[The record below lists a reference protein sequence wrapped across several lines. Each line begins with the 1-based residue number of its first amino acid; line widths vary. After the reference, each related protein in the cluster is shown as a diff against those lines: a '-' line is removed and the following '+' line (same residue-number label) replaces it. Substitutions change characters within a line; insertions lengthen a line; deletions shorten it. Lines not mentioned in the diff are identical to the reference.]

1 MAKMVLSIL
10 EDFKVDNLDILLK
23 YIEHREPDQPLV
35 TVCNHASTF
44 DEPLLWGMLPLR
56 VLWNPSLLRW
66 TLSAEEVCFNNP
78 FTRWF
83 FGSGQGISIHRGSGI
98 RQRGLDLAIDKLLE
112 RMHLFSLFIY

>member
-1 MAKMVLSIL
+1 MARYCQRLIGDSCGDMLQRRLILGTGGSMAKMVLSIL
-10 EDFKVDNLDILLK
+10 EDFKVDNIDILLK

-83 FGSGQGISIHRGSGI
+83 FGSGQGIS
-98 RQRGLDLAIDKLLE
+98 
-112 RMHLFSLFIY
+112 